1 MLVGRQSRA
10 TKRGLSRPAD
20 EPAAG
25 LGGMRPMAVRNSGA
39 EIFVRERERAAGFL
53 PVAAIPPADRRSTR
67 PPLLAY
73 SVSP

>member
-10 TKRGLSRPAD
+10 TKRALSRPAA

-25 LGGMRPMAVRNSGA
+25 LGGMRAMPVRNSRA
-39 EIFVRERERAAGFL
+39 KIFVRGRERAAGFL

-67 PPLLAY
+67 PPLFAF